1 MKREHSLPS
10 PIIEVR
16 KLVKYYGKSD
26 VPALDGLDLT
36 MTKGEIFTLLGRN
49 GAGKT
54 TFLRIATTQLLP
66 TSGYVTVFGLNV
78 LGDAG
83 AIRRRIAIAPQEG
96 RPLWTLNAKD
106 HIVLALMMRGVS
118 HSEALDKAKR
128 VLETLE
134 LLEVENVRSEDLSG
148 GMKQRVLIAMAIAC
162 DAELIFLDEPTIG
175 LDPVSRRRV
184 WDELIRLKR
193 EEDRTIVL
201 TTHYMDEA
209 EALSDELAII
219 DRGRVL
225 ATGSPSE
232 VREKHLDAKIRID
245 VTNGF
250 AAEELQAYGKVVRAG
265 NLLRILTDEAKAQE
279 ISGEALKRKAAI
291 SISPVSLDDVFVELV
306 GSDIDRDLPAN
317 NKAEAVKGG
326 SIYER

>member
-1 MKREHSLPS
+1 LPS

-16 KLVKYYGKSD
+16 KLVKYYRKSD
-26 VPALDGLDLT
+26 VPALDDLDLT
-36 MTKGEIFTLLGRN
+36 TTKGEIFTLLGRN

-66 TSGYVTVFGLNV
+66 TSGYVTVFGLDV
-78 LGDAG
+78 LEDAS

-96 RPLWTLNAKD
+96 RPLWTLDAKD

-118 HSEALDKAKR
+118 HSDALNKAKR
-128 VLETLE
+128 VIETLE

-162 DAELIFLDEPTIG
+162 EAELIFLDEPTIG
-175 LDPVSRRRV
+175 LDPVSRRNV

-193 EEDRTIVL
+193 EEGRTIVL

-245 VTNGF
+245 VTSGF

>member
-1 MKREHSLPS
+1 LPS

-16 KLVKYYGKSD
+16 KLVKYYGKSN
-26 VPALDGLDLT
+26 VPALDGVDLT
-36 MTKGEIFTLLGRN
+36 MTKGKIFTLLGRN

-66 TSGYVTVFGLNV
+66 TSGYVSVLGLNV
-78 LGDAG
+78 VDHAS
-83 AIRRRIAIAPQEG
+83 AIRKRIAIAPQEG

-118 HSEALDKAKR
+118 HSEALDKAKPL
-128 VLETLE
+128 LETLE
-134 LLEVENVRSEDLSG
+134 LMEVQNVRSEDLSG

-175 LDPVSRRRV
+175 LDPVSRRKV
-184 WDELIRLKR
+184 WDELIRLKTK
-193 EEDRTIVL
+193 EDRTIVL

-219 DRGRVL
+219 DRGKVL

-245 VTNGF
+245 VTSGF
-250 AAEELQAYGKVVRAG
+250 TPEELQAYGKVVRAG

-279 ISGEALKRKAAI
+279 ISSEALKRKAAI

-317 NKAEAVKGG
+317 NTAKAVKGG

>member
-1 MKREHSLPS
+1 MPS
-10 PIIEVR
+10 PIIDVR
-16 KLVKYYGKSD
+16 KLGKYYGKSK
-26 VPALDGLDLT
+26 VPALDGLDLAVSE
-36 MTKGEIFTLLGRN
+36 GEIFTLLGRN

-66 TSGYVTVFGLNV
+66 TSGSISV
-78 LGDAG
+78 LGLDVVSDAK
-83 AIRRRIAIAPQEG
+83 AIRKRIAIAPQEG
-96 RPLWTLNAKD
+96 RPLWTLTAKD
-106 HIVLALMMRGVS
+106 HVTLALMMRGAS
-118 HSEALDKAKR
+118 HSEAVQKGKR

-134 LLEVENVRSEDLSG
+134 LVSVERARSEDLSG
-148 GMKQRVLIAMAIAC
+148 GMKQRILIAMAIAC

-175 LDPVSRRRV
+175 LDPLGRRKG

-193 EEDRTIVL
+193 EEGRTIVL

-219 DRGRVL
+219 DAGRAL
-225 ATGSPSE
+225 ASGSPSE
-232 VREKHLDAKIRID
+232 VRQKHHDAKVRID

-250 AAEELQAYGKVVRAG
+250 TVEEIQRYGKVVRAG
-265 NLLRILTDEAKAQE
+265 NLLRILTDETRAE
-279 ISGEALKRKAAI
+279 EVSREALKRKAAI

-306 GSDIDRDLPAN
+306 GSEIDHDIPAN
-317 NKAEAVKGG
+317 NKLEPAKGG

>member
-1 MKREHSLPS
+1 LPS
-10 PIIEVR
+10 SIIEVR
-16 KLVKYYGKSD
+16 KLIKYYGKSEI
-26 VPALDGLDLT
+26 PALDGLDLAVNE
-36 MTKGEIFTLLGRN
+36 GRIFTLLGRN

-66 TSGYVTVFGLNV
+66 TSGSVSV
-78 LGDAG
+78 LGLDVLKDAK
-83 AIRRRIAIAPQEG
+83 AIRKRIAIAPQEG
-96 RPLWTLNAKD
+96 RPLWTLTAKD

-118 HSEALDKAKR
+118 HSEAAHKAKR
-128 VLETLE
+128 IIETLE
-134 LLEVENVRSEDLSG
+134 LTEVDKTRSEDLSG

-175 LDPVSRRRV
+175 LDPLSRRKV

-193 EEDRTIVL
+193 DEGRTIVL

-225 ATGSPSE
+225 ATGSPSD
-232 VREKHLDAKIRID
+232 VREKHLDARIRID
-245 VTNGF
+245 VSNGF
-250 AAEELQAYGKVVRAG
+250 TAEELQAYGKVVRAG
-265 NLLRILTDEAKAQE
+265 NLLRILTDETKAQE
-279 ISGEALKRKAAI
+279 ISKEALNRKVAI

-306 GSDIDRDLPAN
+306 GSEIDRDLPAN
-317 NKAEAVKGG
+317 NKIEPAKGA
-326 SIYER
+326 SIYEK

>member
-1 MKREHSLPS
+1 LPS
-10 PIIEVR
+10 PIVEVR

-36 MTKGEIFTLLGRN
+36 ISKGEIFTLLGRN

-54 TFLRIATTQLLP
+54 TFLRIATTQLMP

-78 LGDAG
+78 LGGAI

-96 RPLWTLNAKD
+96 RPLWTLDAKD
-106 HIVLALMMRGVS
+106 HIVLALMMRGVG
-118 HSEALDKAKR
+118 HSEALNKSKR

-134 LLEVENVRSEDLSG
+134 LIEVENVRSEDLSG

-162 DAELIFLDEPTIG
+162 EAELIFLDEPTIG
-175 LDPVSRRRV
+175 LDPVSRRKV

-245 VTNGF
+245 VANGF
-250 AAEELQAYGKVVRAG
+250 AQEELQAYGKVVRAG

-317 NKAEAVKGG
+317 NTTKPVKGG

>member
-1 MKREHSLPS
+1 
-10 PIIEVR
+10 
-16 KLVKYYGKSD
+16 
-26 VPALDGLDLT
+26 
-36 MTKGEIFTLLGRN
+36 
-49 GAGKT
+49 
-54 TFLRIATTQLLP
+54 
-66 TSGYVTVFGLNV
+66 
-78 LGDAG
+78 
-83 AIRRRIAIAPQEG
+83 
-96 RPLWTLNAKD
+96 
-106 HIVLALMMRGVS
+106 
-118 HSEALDKAKR
+118 
-128 VLETLE
+128 
-134 LLEVENVRSEDLSG
+134 
-148 GMKQRVLIAMAIAC
+148 
-162 DAELIFLDEPTIG
+162 
-175 LDPVSRRRV
+175 
-184 WDELIRLKR
+184 
-193 EEDRTIVL
+193 
-201 TTHYMDEA
+201 MDEA

-317 NKAEAVKGG
+317 NTAESSK
-326 SIYER
+326 RRFDL

>member
-1 MKREHSLPS
+1 VKREDSLPS
-10 PIIEVR
+10 SIVEVR

-26 VPALDGLDLT
+26 VPAHDGLYLT
-36 MTKGEIFTLLGRN
+36 MTKGQIFTLLGRN

-78 LGDAG
+78 LGDAS

-118 HSEALDKAKR
+118 HSEALNKSKR

-134 LLEVENVRSEDLSG
+134 LTEVENVRSEDLSG

-175 LDPVSRRRV
+175 LDPVSRRKV
-184 WDELIRLKR
+184 WEELIRLKR

-209 EALSDELAII
+209 ESLSDELAII
-219 DRGRVL
+219 DRGRLL

-245 VTNGF
+245 VANGF

-279 ISGEALKRKAAI
+279 ISGEALRRRAAI

-317 NKAEAVKGG
+317 NTAEAVKGG

>member
-1 MKREHSLPS
+1 MPS
-10 PIIEVR
+10 PIVEVR

-36 MTKGEIFTLLGRN
+36 ISKGEIFTLLGRN

-54 TFLRIATTQLLP
+54 TFLRIATTQLMP

-78 LGDAG
+78 LGGAI

-96 RPLWTLNAKD
+96 RPLWTLDAKD
-106 HIVLALMMRGVS
+106 HIVLALMMRGVG
-118 HSEALDKAKR
+118 HSEALNKSKR

-134 LLEVENVRSEDLSG
+134 LIEVENVRSEDLSG

-162 DAELIFLDEPTIG
+162 EAELIFLDEPTIG
-175 LDPVSRRRV
+175 LDPVSRRKV

-245 VTNGF
+245 VANGF
-250 AAEELQAYGKVVRAG
+250 AQEELQAYGKVVRAG

-317 NKAEAVKGG
+317 NTTKPVKGG

>member
-1 MKREHSLPS
+1 MFPH
-10 PIIEVR
+10 
-16 KLVKYYGKSD
+16 
-26 VPALDGLDLT
+26 DGLDMR

-66 TSGYVTVFGLNV
+66 TSGDVTVFGLNV
-78 LGDAG
+78 LGDTS

-118 HSEALDKAKR
+118 HSAALNKAKR

-148 GMKQRVLIAMAIAC
+148 GMKQWVLIAMAIAC

-265 NLLRILTDEAKAQE
+265 NILRILTDEAKAQE

-317 NKAEAVKGG
+317 NTAQTVKGA

>member
-26 VPALDGLDLT
+26 VPALDGLDMT
-36 MTKGEIFTLLGRN
+36 MAKGEIFTLLGRN

-78 LGDAG
+78 LGEAG

-148 GMKQRVLIAMAIAC
+148 GLKQRILIAMAIAC

-250 AAEELQAYGKVVRAG
+250 NAEELQVYGKVVRAG
-265 NLLRILTDEAKAQE
+265 NILRILTDETKAQE

-317 NKAEAVKGG
+317 NTAEAVKGG

>member
-1 MKREHSLPS
+1 MKREHPLPS

-36 MTKGEIFTLLGRN
+36 MTKGQIFTLLGRN

-66 TSGYVTVFGLNV
+66 TSGEVTVFGLNV
-78 LGDAG
+78 LGDAS

-106 HIVLALMMRGVS
+106 HIVLALMMRGVG

-134 LLEVENVRSEDLSG
+134 LLEVQNVRSEDLSG

-175 LDPVSRRRV
+175 LDPVSRRKV
-184 WDELIRLKR
+184 WEELIRLKR

-219 DRGRVL
+219 DRGRLL

-326 SIYER
+326 PIYEK

>member
-1 MKREHSLPS
+1 MPS
-10 PIIEVR
+10 PIVEVR

-36 MTKGEIFTLLGRN
+36 ISKGKIFTLLGRN

-54 TFLRIATTQLLP
+54 TFLRIATTQLMP

-78 LGDAG
+78 LGGAI

-96 RPLWTLNAKD
+96 RPLWTLDAKD
-106 HIVLALMMRGVS
+106 HIVLALMMRGVG
-118 HSEALDKAKR
+118 HSEALNKSKR

-134 LLEVENVRSEDLSG
+134 LIEVENVRSEDLSG

-162 DAELIFLDEPTIG
+162 EAELIFLDEPTIG
-175 LDPVSRRRV
+175 LDPVSRRKV

-245 VTNGF
+245 VANGF
-250 AAEELQAYGKVVRAG
+250 AQEELQAYGKVVRAG

-317 NKAEAVKGG
+317 NTTKPVKGG

>member
-26 VPALDGLDLT
+26 VPALDGLDMT
-36 MTKGEIFTLLGRN
+36 MAKGEIFTLLGRN

-78 LGDAG
+78 LGEAG

-148 GMKQRVLIAMAIAC
+148 GLKQRILIAMAIAC

-250 AAEELQAYGKVVRAG
+250 TAEELQVYGKVVRAG
-265 NLLRILTDEAKAQE
+265 NILRILTDETKAQE

-306 GSDIDRDLPAN
+306 GSDMDRDLPAN
-317 NKAEAVKGG
+317 NTVEAVKGG

>member
-1 MKREHSLPS
+1 MPS
-10 PIIEVR
+10 PIVEVR

-36 MTKGEIFTLLGRN
+36 ISKGEIFTLLGRN

-54 TFLRIATTQLLP
+54 TFLRIATTQLMP

-78 LGDAG
+78 LGGAL

-96 RPLWTLNAKD
+96 RPLWTLDAKD
-106 HIVLALMMRGVS
+106 HIVLALMMRGVG
-118 HSEALDKAKR
+118 HSEALNKSKR

-134 LLEVENVRSEDLSG
+134 LIEVENVRSEDLSG

-162 DAELIFLDEPTIG
+162 EAELIFLDEPTIG
-175 LDPVSRRRV
+175 LDPVSRRKV

-245 VTNGF
+245 VANGF
-250 AAEELQAYGKVVRAG
+250 AQEELQAYGKVVRAG

-317 NKAEAVKGG
+317 NTTKPVKGG

>member
-1 MKREHSLPS
+1 MPS
-10 PIIEVR
+10 PIVEVR

-36 MTKGEIFTLLGRN
+36 ISKGEIFTLLGRN

-54 TFLRIATTQLLP
+54 TFLRIATTQLMP

-78 LGDAG
+78 LGGAI

-96 RPLWTLNAKD
+96 RPLWTLDAKD
-106 HIVLALMMRGVS
+106 HIVLALMMRGVG
-118 HSEALDKAKR
+118 HSEALNKSKR

-134 LLEVENVRSEDLSG
+134 LIEVENVRSEDLSG

-162 DAELIFLDEPTIG
+162 EAELIFLDEPTIG
-175 LDPVSRRRV
+175 LDPVSRRKV

-245 VTNGF
+245 VANGF
-250 AAEELQAYGKVVRAG
+250 AQEELQAYGKVVRAG
-265 NLLRILTDEAKAQE
+265 NLLRILTDEANAQE

-317 NKAEAVKGG
+317 NTTKPVKGG

>member
-1 MKREHSLPS
+1 LPS
-10 PIIEVR
+10 PIVEVR

-26 VPALDGLDLT
+26 IPALDGLDLT
-36 MTKGEIFTLLGRN
+36 ISKGDIFTLLGRN

-78 LGDAG
+78 LGDAI

-96 RPLWTLNAKD
+96 RPLWTLDAKD

-118 HSEALDKAKR
+118 HSEALNKSKR

-134 LLEVENVRSEDLSG
+134 LTEVENVRSEDLSG

-162 DAELIFLDEPTIG
+162 EAELIFLDEPTIG
-175 LDPVSRRRV
+175 LDPVSRRKV

-193 EEDRTIVL
+193 EEGRTIVL

-225 ATGSPSE
+225 ATGSPPE

-245 VTNGF
+245 VANGF
-250 AAEELQAYGKVVRAG
+250 AEEELQAYGKVVRAG
-265 NLLRILTDEAKAQE
+265 NFLRILTDETKAQE

-317 NKAEAVKGG
+317 NTVEAVKGG